1 VSGAQIARPARA
13 GALPVELRV
22 ELTPITPYRLPRG
35 GADGLLRTR
44 GGVLH
49 RLLHHEEEPVVVRA
63 AQTAQDRV
71 LIGALGRTRQAAA
84 YGIERMRFA
93 LGVDIDVW
101 PLYRAFRSDPA
112 IGDSL
117 RRRPWLRPQRRPEP
131 FEALSFAIC
140 EQLIEYERAA
150 AIERRLVRR
159 FGRGYDAATG
169 GALRD
174 SPSARTLAGVSPALL
189 QSLDLAGSRAIALI
203 RAASEVARGRVELEG
218 DDHERGWRAL
228 RAIPGIG
235 PWTVEM
241 LALHGQGREDQVPA
255 GDLGLLRSVGRM
267 LSDGDP
273 NAFADE
279 SQVRAFFARYGQWA
293 GLAAMHVLAP

>member
-1 VSGAQIARPARA
+1 VSGAQTARRA
-13 GALPVELRV
+13 CPGTLPVELRV
-22 ELTPITPYRLPRG
+22 ELRPIAPYRLPRG
-35 GADGLLRTR
+35 GADGLMRMR

-63 AQTAQDRV
+63 AQTAHDRV
-71 LIGALGRTRQAAA
+71 VIGALGHTKQAAA

-93 LGVDIDVW
+93 LGVDIDVR
-101 PLYRAFRSDPA
+101 PLHRAFRSDPA
-112 IGDSL
+112 IGASL
-117 RRRPWLRPQRRPEP
+117 RRRPWLRPKRCPEP
-131 FEALSFAIC
+131 FEALAFAIC

-150 AIERRLVRR
+150 AIERRLVHR
-159 FGRGYDAATG
+159 FGRGYEAAAG

-174 SPSARTLAGVSPALL
+174 SPSAGALASVSPALL

-203 RAASEVARGRVELEG
+203 RAASEVARGRVELDG
-218 DDHERGWRAL
+218 ADHERCWRRL

-255 GDLGLLRSVGRM
+255 GDVGLLRGVGRL

-293 GLAAMHVLAP
+293 GLAAMHLLEP